1 MFAAVRSGHY
11 IVTSQLWIP
20 CLWCKGDPHRMPT
33 GVGSQNE
40 GDHVL
45 NIEIDFSLGMALAL
59 FLRSIAGAYVKM
71 KRGESW
77 AT

>member
-1 MFAAVRSGHY
+1 
-11 IVTSQLWIP
+11 
-20 CLWCKGDPHRMPT
+20 MPT